1 MARTRRPHGDQLS
14 IWMEQPDQLGG
25 TTRSP
30 LVAGDGRT
38 ATGNA
43 GTEDHRPDRGN
54 PPKGDD
60 RIAYDSRRPKGTGS
74 IRERNGRYQATY
86 SFIDGTGV
94 RRRRAQVFDTKTA
107 ARGWLNERLAEV
119 ATGHVAD
126 AGGLTV
132 GQYFSDWLGSLGVS
146 QLEAATVSWYRSA
159 ATRHI
164 VPALGSVKLARLSP
178 VMIES
183 FLAEKAENGRLDG
196 TGGLGPASVR
206 RLQVTLHKALEAA
219 VRKGMLARN
228 PADFADSPRMPPR
241 DVTIDVWTSDE
252 LVRFIEATQ
261 TDRLAAA
268 WRLAAMSG
276 LRRSE
281 LVGLQWPDIDLDG
294 GWLSVRRS
302 VVIVDGGPPIV
313 KPPKTAKSRRTVEL
327 DRRTVSALREWR
339 RTQLEERLRAGEA
352 WNPGE
357 WVVADELGAYLRPDR
372 LGKRFVAL
380 SRAAG
385 LRTITIRQLRHSHA
399 TALLSAGESP
409 KVVQER
415 LGHSSISV
423 TLDVY
428 SAVLPNM
435 QREAVERLA
444 EMFDA

>member
-1 MARTRRPHGDQLS
+1 MPDLGDL
-14 IWMEQPDQLGG
+14 LKGG
-25 TTRSP
+25 
-30 LVAGDGRT
+30 
-38 ATGNA
+38 
-43 GTEDHRPDRGN
+43 
-54 PPKGDD
+54 D
-60 RIAYDSRRPKGTGS
+60 RIVNDNRRPKGTGS
-74 IRERNGRYQATY
+74 IRERHGRYQAAY
-86 SFIDGTGV
+86 SFIDATGS

-107 ARGWLNERLAEV
+107 ARRWLNERLAEV

-126 AGGLTV
+126 AGGLTM
-132 GQYFSDWLGSLGVS
+132 GRYFSDWLGSLGMS

-164 VPALGSVKLARLSP
+164 MPALGSVKLAKLSP

-228 PADFADSPRMPPR
+228 PADFADSPKMPPR
-241 DVTIDVWTSDE
+241 DVTVDVWTPDE

-261 TDRLAAA
+261 PDRLAAV

-281 LVGLQWPDIDLDG
+281 LVGLQWPDIDLDR

-327 DRRTVSALREWR
+327 DRRTVSVLREWR

-352 WNPGE
+352 WNPRD
-357 WVVADELGAYLRPDR
+357 WVVADELGACLRPDR
-372 LGKRFVAL
+372 LGKRFVVL

-444 EMFDA
+444 EMFDGR

>member
-1 MARTRRPHGDQLS
+1 MDQL
-14 IWMEQPDQLGG
+14 DQLGR

-30 LVAGDGRT
+30 LDVGDKST
-38 ATGNA
+38 ATGNV
-43 GTEDHRPDRGN
+43 GTDNHAPDPGN
-54 PPKGDD
+54 PLKGDD
-60 RIAYDSRRPKGTGS
+60 RIVSDNRRSKGTGT
-74 IRERNGRYQATY
+74 IRKRHGRYQATY
-86 SFIDGTGV
+86 SFVDGAGARQ
-94 RRRRAQVFDTKTA
+94 RRSQVFDTKTA
-107 ARGWLNERLAEV
+107 ARSWINERLAEV
-119 ATGHVAD
+119 ATGQVAD
-126 AGGLTV
+126 AAGLTV
-132 GQYFSDWLGSLGVS
+132 GQYFSDWLGSLGMS

-164 VPALGSVKLARLSP
+164 MPALGSVKLAKLSP

-196 TGGLGPASVR
+196 KGGLGSASVR
-206 RLQVTLHKALEAA
+206 RLQVTLRKALEAA

-228 PADFADSPRMPPR
+228 PADLADSPRMPRR
-241 DVTIDVWTSDE
+241 DVTVDVWTAAE

-261 TDRLAAA
+261 TDRLAAV

-281 LVGLQWPDIDLDG
+281 LVGLQWPDIDLDR

-327 DRRTVSALREWR
+327 DRRTLSALREWR
-339 RTQLEERLRAGEA
+339 RTQLEERLRAGDA
-352 WNPGE
+352 WKPGE

-380 SRAAG
+380 SKAAG

-399 TALLSAGESP
+399 TALLAAGESP

-444 EMFDA
+444 EAFDA

>member
-1 MARTRRPHGDQLS
+1 
-14 IWMEQPDQLGG
+14 MERPDQLGG

-43 GTEDHRPDRGN
+43 GTEDHRPDPGN

-60 RIAYDSRRPKGTGS
+60 RIAYDNRRPKGTGS

-86 SFIDGTGV
+86 SFIDGAGS
-94 RRRRAQVFDTKTA
+94 RQRRAKVFDTKTA

-126 AGGLTV
+126 AGGLTL
-132 GQYFSDWLGSLGVS
+132 GQYLSDWLGSLGMS
-146 QLEAATVSWYRSA
+146 QLEAATMSWYRSA

-164 VPALGSVKLARLSP
+164 MPAFGSVKLAKLSP

-183 FLAEKAENGRLDG
+183 FLAGKAENGRLDG

-206 RLQVTLHKALEAA
+206 RLQVTLRKALEAA

-228 PADFADSPRMPPR
+228 PADLADSPRMPPR
-241 DVTIDVWTSDE
+241 DVTVDVWTSDE
-252 LVRFIEATQ
+252 LSRFIEATQ
-261 TDRLAAA
+261 ADRLAAV

-327 DRRTVSALREWR
+327 DGRTLSMLREWR
-339 RTQLEERLRAGEA
+339 RTQLEERLRAGDA
-352 WNPGE
+352 WKSGN

-380 SRAAG
+380 SRTAG

-399 TALLSAGESP
+399 TALLAAGESP

>member
-1 MARTRRPHGDQLS
+1 MND
-14 IWMEQPDQLGG
+14 
-25 TTRSP
+25 
-30 LVAGDGRT
+30 
-38 ATGNA
+38 N
-43 GTEDHRPDRGN
+43 
-54 PPKGDD
+54 
-60 RIAYDSRRPKGTGS
+60 RRPKGTGS
-74 IRERNGRYQATY
+74 IRERSGRYQATY
-86 SFIDGTGV
+86 SFLDLTGS

-107 ARGWLNERLAEV
+107 ARRWLNERLAEV
-119 ATGHVAD
+119 ATGQVSD
-126 AGGLTV
+126 ASGLTV
-132 GQYFSDWLGSLGVS
+132 GQYFSDWLGSLGMS

-164 VPALGSVKLARLSP
+164 VPALGSVKLAKLSP

-206 RLQVTLHKALEAA
+206 RLQVTLRKALEAA

-228 PADFADSPRMPPR
+228 PADLADSPRMPPR
-241 DVTIDVWTSDE
+241 DVTVDVWTANE
-252 LVRFIEATQ
+252 LSRFIQATR
-261 TDRLAAA
+261 TDRLAAV

-281 LVGLQWPDIDLDG
+281 LVGLQWPDIDLDR

-302 VVIVDGGPPIV
+302 VVIVDGGPPRV

-327 DRRTVSALREWR
+327 DIRTVSALRGWR
-339 RTQLEERLRAGEA
+339 RAQLEERLRAGDA
-352 WNPGE
+352 WTSGE
-357 WVVADELGAYLRPDR
+357 WVVANELGAYLRPDWV
-372 LGKRFVAL
+372 GKRFVAL
-380 SRAAG
+380 SSAAG
-385 LRTITIRQLRHSHA
+385 LRSITIRQLRHSHA

-435 QREAVERLA
+435 QRDAVERLA
-444 EMFDA
+444 AMFDV

>member
-1 MARTRRPHGDQLS
+1 M
-14 IWMEQPDQLGG
+14 
-25 TTRSP
+25 
-30 LVAGDGRT
+30 
-38 ATGNA
+38 GNV
-43 GTEDHRPDRGN
+43 GTENHWPDPGN
-54 PPKGDD
+54 SPKGDD
-60 RIAYDSRRPKGTGS
+60 SIVNDSRRPKGTGS
-74 IRERNGRYQATY
+74 IRERHGRYQATY
-86 SFIDGTGV
+86 SFIDGTGS
-94 RRRRAQVFDTKTA
+94 RRRRAKVLDTKTE
-107 ARGWLNERLAEV
+107 ARRWLNERLAEV
-119 ATGHVAD
+119 ATGNVAD

-132 GQYFSDWLGSLGVS
+132 GQYFSDWLGSLGMS

-159 ATRHI
+159 VTRHI
-164 VPALGSVKLARLSP
+164 VPALGSVKLAKLSP

-196 TGGLGPASVR
+196 TGGLGPASVH
-206 RLQVTLHKALEAA
+206 RLQVTLRKALEAA

-228 PADFADSPRMPPR
+228 PADLADSPKMPPR
-241 DVTIDVWTSDE
+241 DVTVDVWTSDE

-261 TDRLAAA
+261 TDRLSAV

-294 GWLSVRRS
+294 GWLSVRRA

-327 DRRTVSALREWR
+327 DGRTVSTLREWR
-339 RTQLEERLRAGEA
+339 RTQLEERLRASEA

-399 TALLSAGESP
+399 TALLVAEESP

-444 EMFDA
+444 EIFDAR